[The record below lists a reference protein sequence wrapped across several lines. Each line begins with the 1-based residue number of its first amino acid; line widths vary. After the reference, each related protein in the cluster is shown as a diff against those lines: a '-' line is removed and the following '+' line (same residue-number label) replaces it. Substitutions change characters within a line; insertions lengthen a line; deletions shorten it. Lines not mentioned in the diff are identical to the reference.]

1 MSLCVSW
8 SLECGRQQQGDRTAW
23 ARRRDCPYFLKPFG
37 RLSTVRASVVHPGPL
52 STDDLVLLS
61 VFTHEK
67 MCRVRALL
75 CVARGA
81 LPSAVTG
88 DNVAAMVRKWRATA
102 EGFGVDLEEVVQMTS
117 VLRDRLS
124 VSEDA
129 MRAYAVHIFALFDV
143 EQVRASVLRGEVFI

>member
-1 MSLCVSW
+1 M
-8 SLECGRQQQGDRTAW
+8 
-23 ARRRDCPYFLKPFG
+23 
-37 RLSTVRASVVHPGPL
+37 
-52 STDDLVLLS
+52 
-61 VFTHEK
+61 
-67 MCRVRALL
+67 
-75 CVARGA
+75 
-81 LPSAVTG
+81 TG